1 MFGRRPEGKR
11 VKHLDPIVQITPYL
25 MPWRC
30 DAQVFLAYDAEY
42 EPLLPV
48 GADAELCLRLA
59 RRGLGAIYAPD
70 ARVVLHRPLAAISSA
85 PENVRLRCRDALRH
99 LSINGDPYTPNA

>member
-1 MFGRRPEGKR
+1 MMRRNTSR
-11 VKHLDPIVQITPYL
+11 CC
-25 MPWRC
+25 PW
-30 DAQVFLAYDAEY
+30 
-42 EPLLPV
+42 

>member
-42 EPLLPV
+42 EPLLRATRA
-48 GADAELCLRLA
+48 GRA
-59 RRGLGAIYAPD
+59 
-70 ARVVLHRPLAAISSA
+70 
-85 PENVRLRCRDALRH
+85 
-99 LSINGDPYTPNA
+99 

>member
-30 DAQVFLAYDAEY
+30 DAQVFLPYDAEY
-42 EPLLPV
+42 EPLLRYMSHKSREGV
-48 GADAELCLRLA
+48 KITFMELTSPPMS
-59 RRGLGAIYAPD
+59 GP
-70 ARVVLHRPLAAISSA
+70 S
-85 PENVRLRCRDALRH
+85 LRCRRPTG
-99 LSINGDPYTPNA
+99 SS

>member
-42 EPLLPV
+42 EPLIRYMSQKSREGV
-48 GADAELCLRLA
+48 KITFMEL
-59 RRGLGAIYAPD
+59 II
-70 ARVVLHRPLAAISSA
+70 AAFVHLDRSEIA
-85 PENVRLRCRDALRH
+85 THQPQLVFVDENNRQKELRH
-99 LSINGDPYTPNA
+99 HIPVQKP